1 MNIDIESV
9 GGFHLQSRLHTCR
22 REDCHRRVAPVD
34 RVMEASA
41 DFREFTFLRLLLL
54 CVIVAGQPP
63 RRMIARHGKLRVL
76 FLNEEV
82 VQRLLLGE
90 LIAQSHAIVV
100 DPEANDDIAMG
111 SQLVKIYLQFIVL
124 IAYGGRLTPHG
135 FPRFIEGRRLGV
147 GNLETVHQVGFLHFA

>member
-1 MNIDIESV
+1 
-9 GGFHLQSRLHTCR
+9 
-22 REDCHRRVAPVD
+22 
-34 RVMEASA
+34 MEASA
-41 DFREFTFLRLLLL
+41 DFREFAFLRLLLL

-76 FLNEEV
+76 FLDEEV

-111 SQLVKIYLQFIVL
+111 SRLVKIYLQFIVL

-147 GNLETVHQVGFLHFA
+147 GNLEAVHQVGFLHFA